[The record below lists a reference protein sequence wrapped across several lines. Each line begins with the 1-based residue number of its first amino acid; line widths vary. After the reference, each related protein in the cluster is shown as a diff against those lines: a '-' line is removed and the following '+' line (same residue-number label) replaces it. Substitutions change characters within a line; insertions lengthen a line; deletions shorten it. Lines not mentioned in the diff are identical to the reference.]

1 MNEVLAPQQR
11 VSRRGAVWFVAA
23 LLVALLVALTV
34 TESPLYLGAVAFAGV
49 FGFAVARWPWIAY
62 AALVASVPAQEL
74 GALPAGSTLVTV
86 TQVAFP
92 VAVASFLLG
101 LAARGDLLRLHPAFL
116 PFSLLL
122 GVMLVSTLS
131 AESSRAAL
139 AEVARWTVAFAAF
152 ILALQFLGNARPRT
166 IMAFIGVMA
175 AGGVFEATFG
185 VTQSLLALG
194 PESFQLSPGLSRAFG
209 TFGHPNSYAGYLAMV
224 FFPVLWLAIYFA
236 ESSLTLLRSYRRA
249 RLLGMAASRL
259 ERHQLIQLVALTG
272 VFSGSA
278 TIIFGGILASYSRGA
293 WLGMAAGVCVTL
305 LLYRRI
311 TRYLVVLCA
320 PLAVILLLG
329 GLTWLVPPSISERLD
344 ASSGQFRMFD
354 AASIPITDENFA
366 AAERM
371 AHWQAGWRMFEDNL
385 VLGVGPGNFNERYE
399 DYFVREEFRFSRG
412 HAHNYYIHTLAETGL
427 AGLLAYLWLIVGLGL
442 VAIQTVLVARTGFPR
457 LLALGVVGTMTAVA
471 VHNFFENLHVLNLG
485 INLSLIW
492 ALGIVAQLMAQRE
505 LQAAAEPLTPS

>member
-1 MNEVLAPQQR
+1 MNEVLAPPQR
-11 VSRRGAVWFVAA
+11 ISRRTAVWLAAA
-23 LLVALLVALTV
+23 LIVALLVGLSIV
-34 TESPLYLGAVAFAGV
+34 ESTLLLGAVAFAAL

-101 LAARGDLLRLHPAFL
+101 LAARGDRLRLHIAFL

-122 GVMLVSTLS
+122 GVMLLS
-131 AESSRAAL
+131 ALNAESPRAAL
-139 AEVARWTVAFAAF
+139 AETARWTVAFAAF
-152 ILALQFLGNARPRT
+152 ILALQFLCNAQPRT
-166 IMAFIGVMA
+166 IMVFVGVMA

-194 PESFQLSPGLSRAFG
+194 PESFELRPGLSRAFG

-224 FFPVLWLAIYFA
+224 FFPVLWLAIYFVEQA
-236 ESSLTLLRSYRRA
+236 FRSLSAYRVVRVD
-249 RLLGMAASRL
+249 GMAASRPARRL
-259 ERHQLIQLVALTG
+259 LLVQVCIVAMLTG
-272 VFSGSA
+272 SA
-278 TIIFGGILASYSRGA
+278 VIILGGILASYSRGA
-293 WLGMAAGVCVTL
+293 WLGVATGVAVTL
-305 LLYRRI
+305 LLYRPF
-311 TRYLVVLCA
+311 TRYLVVLGV
-320 PLAVILLLG
+320 PLVAIVVLG
-329 GLTWLVPPSISERLD
+329 GLVWLVPASVSERLD
-344 ASSGQFRMFD
+344 ASSSQFRMFD

-371 AHWQAGWRMFEDNL
+371 AHWQAGWAMFKDHL
-385 VLGVGPGNFNERYE
+385 VLGVGVGNFNARYD

-442 VAIQTVLVARTGFPR
+442 VAVRTVFVARNGFAR

-485 INLSLIW
+485 INMSLIW

-505 LQAAAEPLTPS
+505 VQAAGAPATVS